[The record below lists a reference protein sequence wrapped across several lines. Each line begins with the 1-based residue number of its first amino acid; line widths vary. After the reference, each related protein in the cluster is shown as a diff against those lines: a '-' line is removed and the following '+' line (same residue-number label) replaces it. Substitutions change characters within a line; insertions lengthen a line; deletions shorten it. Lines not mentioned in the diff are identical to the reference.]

1 MDKQKEPKKL
11 AKKSLAY
18 LKEAITN
25 VLTDSDGMTV
35 KEITGELGLPID
47 DCPCKRIVRLIL
59 HLMKKEGTV
68 VRKTQQ
74 KWVLS

>member
-1 MDKQKEPKKL
+1 MDKQKEPKEL
-11 AKKSLAY
+11 AKKGLEH

-35 KEITGELGLPID
+35 KEITGKLGLPTD
-47 DCPCKRIVRLIL
+47 DCPCKRIARLIL
-59 HLMKKEGTV
+59 HLMKREGMV
-68 VRKTQQ
+68 VRKTRH